1 MRSLIGRIYR
11 TLRLIPLAVVGTI
24 TSVSTSNQV
33 AALTFDD
40 GPDPVFTPR
49 LLDVLKKHRTKATFF
64 MVGKAAER
72 HPDIVREVGVAGH
85 AIGNHS
91 WDHPSF
97 PLITGRERRAQIR
110 ACETAIAPYGQKLF
124 RPPYGDQSLLS
135 RLEASWL
142 GYQVI
147 MYSVTAVDWLDHD
160 PDWMKSRVMSRIQ
173 NGSIILFHDSLFQ
186 YRDSRYADR
195 EPMLSALDMLLK
207 ELSGR
212 FTFVTI
218 PELMSQGRPQM
229 TYWIKTTDITI
240 LNERRGPYGEPRRYA
255 KVHQQ

>member
-1 MRSLIGRIYR
+1 MRAVIGRLYR
-11 TLRLIPLAVVGTI
+11 ALKEVPLFAIGTI
-24 TSVSTSNQV
+24 TNVSTSKPV

-49 LLDVLKKHRTKATFF
+49 LLAVLHKHQAKATFF

-72 HPDIVREVGVAGH
+72 HPNIVKEVAIAGH

-97 PLITGRERRAQIR
+97 PLITRRERWAQIR
-110 ACETAIAPYGQKLF
+110 ACEKAIAPYGQRLF

-147 MYSVTAVDWLDHD
+147 MYSLTAVDWLDHD
-160 PDWMKSRVMSRIQ
+160 AEWMKNRMMNRIQ
-173 NGSIILFHDSLFQ
+173 NGSILLLHDSLFH
-186 YRDSRYADR
+186 YRDNRYADR
-195 EPMLSALDMLLK
+195 DPMLNGLDGLLK
-207 ELSGR
+207 ELGGR

-218 PELMSQGRPQM
+218 PELIRQGRPQRQ
-229 TYWIKTTDITI
+229 YWTKTTDISI
-240 LNERRGPYGEPRRYA
+240 LNERSGRYGEPRQYSN
-255 KVHQQ
+255 V

>member
-1 MRSLIGRIYR
+1 MRSLIRTIYR
-11 TLRLIPLAVVGTI
+11 TLSLVPLATVGTV
-24 TSVSTSNQV
+24 TSVSTSSPV

-49 LLDVLKKHRTKATFF
+49 LLEILKKHRTKATFF

-72 HPDIVREVGVAGH
+72 HPDLVREVAVAGH
-85 AIGNHS
+85 VIGNHS

-97 PLITGRERRAQIR
+97 PLITGHERRDQIR
-110 ACETAIAPYGQKLF
+110 ACEKAIAPYGAKLF
-124 RPPYGDQSLLS
+124 RPPYGDQNLWS

-142 GYQVI
+142 GYKVI

-160 PDWMKSRVMSRIQ
+160 ADWMKNRIMSRMKS
-173 NGSIILFHDSLFQ
+173 GSIILFHDSLFQ

-195 EPMLSALDMLLK
+195 APMLDALDLLLK
-207 ELSGR
+207 ELGDR
-212 FTFVTI
+212 YTFVTI

-229 TYWIKTTDITI
+229 TYWIKTTDINI
-240 LNERRGPYGEPRRYA
+240 LNERSGPYGEPRRYA
-255 KVHQQ
+255 KVQ

>member
-1 MRSLIGRIYR
+1 MRSLIRQIYKA
-11 TLRLIPLAVVGTI
+11 LKVIPLFAVGTI
-24 TSVSTSNQV
+24 TNVSTSNPV

-72 HPDIVREVGVAGH
+72 HPDIVKEVAAAGH

-97 PLITGRERRAQIR
+97 PLIAGRERRAQVQ
-110 ACETAIAPYGQKLF
+110 ACEKAIAPYGQRLF

-160 PDWMKSRVMSRIQ
+160 AEWMKNQVVRKVK
-173 NGSIILFHDSLFQ
+173 NGSIILFHDSLFH
-186 YRDSRYADR
+186 YRDNRYADR
-195 EPMLSALDMLLK
+195 EPMLNALDMLLK

-212 FTFVTI
+212 FIFVTI
-218 PELMSQGRPQM
+218 PELISQGRPQRA
-229 TYWIKTTDITI
+229 YWVKTTDINI
-240 LNERRGPYGEPRRYA
+240 LNDRSGPYGEPRQYS
-255 KVHQQ
+255 KVR

>member
-11 TLRLIPLAVVGTI
+11 TLRLVPLATVGTV
-24 TSVSTSNQV
+24 TSVSTSNPV
-33 AALTFDD
+33 VALTFDD

-49 LLDVLKKHRTKATFF
+49 LLDILKKYRTKATFF

-72 HPDIVREVGVAGH
+72 HPDIVREVAVAGH

-97 PLITGRERRAQIR
+97 PMITGCERRSQIL
-110 ACETAIAPYGQKLF
+110 ACEKAIAPYGAKLF
-124 RPPYGDQSLLS
+124 RPPYGDQSLRS

-160 PDWMKSRVMSRIQ
+160 ADWMKSRIMSRIK

-195 EPMLSALDMLLK
+195 VPMLDALDMLLE
-207 ELSGR
+207 ELGER
-212 FTFVTI
+212 YTFVTI

-229 TYWIKTTDITI
+229 TYWVKTTDINI
-240 LNERRGPYGEPRRYA
+240 LNERSGPYGEPRRYA
-255 KVHQQ
+255 KVQ

>member
-1 MRSLIGRIYR
+1 MRAVIGRLYR
-11 TLRLIPLAVVGTI
+11 ALKEVPLFAIGTI
-24 TSVSTSNQV
+24 TKVSTSKPV

-49 LLDVLKKHRTKATFF
+49 LLAVLCKHQAKATFF

-72 HPDIVREVGVAGH
+72 HPNIVKEVAAAGH

-97 PLITGRERRAQIR
+97 PLITRRERWAQIR
-110 ACETAIAPYGQKLF
+110 ACEKAIAPYGQRLF
-124 RPPYGDQSLLS
+124 RPPYGDQNLRS

-147 MYSVTAVDWLDHD
+147 MYSLTAVDWLDHD
-160 PDWMKSRVMSRIQ
+160 AEWMKNRMMNRIQ
-173 NGSIILFHDSLFQ
+173 NGSILLLHDSLFH
-186 YRDSRYADR
+186 YRDNRYADR
-195 EPMLSALDMLLK
+195 EPMLNGLDAFLK
-207 ELSGR
+207 ELGGR

-218 PELMSQGRPQM
+218 PELISQGRPQRA
-229 TYWIKTTDITI
+229 YWTKTTDISI
-240 LNERRGPYGEPRRYA
+240 LNERSGRYGEPRQYSN
-255 KVHQQ
+255 V

>member
-11 TLRLIPLAVVGTI
+11 TLRLVPLAAVGTI
-24 TSVSTSNQV
+24 TSVSTSNTV

-49 LLDVLKKHRTKATFF
+49 LLDILKKHRTKATFF

-72 HPDIVREVGVAGH
+72 HPDIVREVAVAGH

-97 PLITGRERRAQIR
+97 PMITGRERRSQIR
-110 ACETAIAPYGQKLF
+110 ACEKAIAPYGVKLF
-124 RPPYGDQSLLS
+124 RPPYGDQSLWS

-160 PDWMKSRVMSRIQ
+160 ADWMKNRIMSRIK
-173 NGSIILFHDSLFQ
+173 NGSIILFHDSLFE

-195 EPMLSALDMLLK
+195 ATMLDALDLLLE
-207 ELSGR
+207 ELGDR
-212 FTFVTI
+212 YAFVTI

-229 TYWIKTTDITI
+229 TYWIKTTDINI
-240 LNERRGPYGEPRRYA
+240 LNERSGPYGEPRRYA
-255 KVHQQ
+255 KVQ

>member
-1 MRSLIGRIYR
+1 MHSLIRKVYKA
-11 TLRLIPLAVVGTI
+11 LRVVPLFAVGTI
-24 TSVSTSNQV
+24 TNVSTSNPV

-40 GPDPVFTPR
+40 GPDPVFTPL

-72 HPDIVREVGVAGH
+72 HPDIVKEVAVAGH

-97 PLITGRERRAQIR
+97 PLITGRERRTQIE
-110 ACETAIAPYGQKLF
+110 ACEKAIAPYGQRLF
-124 RPPYGDQSLLS
+124 RPPYGDQNLLS

-147 MYSVTAVDWLDHD
+147 MYSLTAVDWLDHD
-160 PDWMKSRVMSRIQ
+160 AEWMKNQVISRIQ

-186 YRDSRYADR
+186 YRDNRYVDR
-195 EPMLSALDMLLK
+195 GPMLNALDMLLT
-207 ELSGR
+207 EVSGR
-212 FTFVTI
+212 FIFVTI
-218 PELMSQGRPQM
+218 PELISQGTPQR
-229 TYWIKTTDITI
+229 TYWVKTTDINI
-240 LNERRGPYGEPRRYA
+240 LNDRSGPYGEPRRYPKA
-255 KVHQQ
+255 Q

>member
-1 MRSLIGRIYR
+1 MRSLIERIHR
-11 TLRLIPLAVVGTI
+11 TLRVVPLAIVGTI
-24 TSVSTSNQV
+24 TSVSTSNPV

-49 LLDVLKKHRTKATFF
+49 LLDVLERHGARATFF

-72 HPDIVREVGVAGH
+72 HPDLVREVAVAGH
-85 AIGNHS
+85 VIGNHS

-97 PLITGRERRAQIR
+97 PLITGHERRSQIR
-110 ACETAIAPYGQKLF
+110 ACEKALAPYGAKLF
-124 RPPYGDQSLLS
+124 RPPYADQCLQS

-160 PDWMKSRVMSRIQ
+160 ADWMKNRIISRIK

-186 YRDSRYADR
+186 YRESRYADR
-195 EPMLSALDMLLK
+195 GPMLDALDLLLK
-207 ELSGR
+207 ELGGR
-212 FTFVTI
+212 YTFVTI
-218 PELMSQGRPQM
+218 PELLNQGRPQV
-229 TYWIKTTDITI
+229 TYWVKTTDIDI
-240 LNERRGPYGEPRRYA
+240 LNARSGSYGEPRRYA
-255 KVHQQ
+255 RV

>member
-1 MRSLIGRIYR
+1 MRSLIRRAYR
-11 TLRLIPLAVVGTI
+11 ALRAVPLFAIGTI
-24 TSVSTSNQV
+24 TNVSTSKSV

-40 GPDPVFTPR
+40 GPDPIFTPR
-49 LLDVLKKHRTKATFF
+49 LLDVLQKHHTKATFF

-72 HPDIVREVGVAGH
+72 HPDIVKQVAAAGH

-110 ACETAIAPYGQKLF
+110 ACEKALAPYGQRLF
-124 RPPYGDQSLLS
+124 RPPYGDQSLRS
-135 RLEASWL
+135 RLEALWL

-147 MYSVTAVDWLDHD
+147 MYSLTAVDWLDHD
-160 PDWMKSRVMSRIQ
+160 ADWMKNRVMSQIQ

-186 YRDSRYADR
+186 YRDNRYADR
-195 EPMLSALDMLLK
+195 EPMLNALDMLLN
-207 ELSGR
+207 ELDGR

-218 PELMSQGRPQM
+218 QELISYGRPQKK
-229 TYWIKTTDITI
+229 YWIKTTDINV
-240 LNERRGPYGEPRRYA
+240 LDERSGRYGESRRYSRF
-255 KVHQQ
+255 Q

>member
-1 MRSLIGRIYR
+1 MRAVIGRLYR
-11 TLRLIPLAVVGTI
+11 ALKEVPLFAIGTI
-24 TSVSTSNQV
+24 TKVSTSKPV

-49 LLDVLKKHRTKATFF
+49 LLAVLHKHQAKATFF

-72 HPDIVREVGVAGH
+72 HPNIVKEVAVAGH

-97 PLITGRERRAQIR
+97 PLITRRERWAQIR
-110 ACETAIAPYGQKLF
+110 ACEKAIAPYGQRLF

-147 MYSVTAVDWLDHD
+147 MYSLTAVDWLDHD
-160 PDWMKSRVMSRIQ
+160 AEWMKNRMMTRIQ
-173 NGSIILFHDSLFQ
+173 NGSILLLHDSLFH
-186 YRDSRYADR
+186 YRDNRYADR
-195 EPMLSALDMLLK
+195 DPMLNGLDGLLK
-207 ELSGR
+207 ELGGR

-218 PELMSQGRPQM
+218 PELIRQGRPQRQ
-229 TYWIKTTDITI
+229 YWTKTTDISI
-240 LNERRGPYGEPRRYA
+240 LNERSGRYGDPRQYSN
-255 KVHQQ
+255 V

>member
-1 MRSLIGRIYR
+1 MRAVIGRLYR
-11 TLRLIPLAVVGTI
+11 ALKEVPLFAIGTI
-24 TSVSTSNQV
+24 TNVSTSKPV

-49 LLDVLKKHRTKATFF
+49 LLAVLHKHQAKATFF

-72 HPDIVREVGVAGH
+72 HPNIVKAVAIAGH

-97 PLITGRERRAQIR
+97 PLITRRERWAQIR
-110 ACETAIAPYGQKLF
+110 ACEKAIAPYGQRLF
-124 RPPYGDQSLLS
+124 RPPYGDQNLLS

-147 MYSVTAVDWLDHD
+147 MYSLTAVDWLDHD
-160 PDWMKSRVMSRIQ
+160 AEWMKNRMMTRIQ
-173 NGSIILFHDSLFQ
+173 NGSILLLHDSLFH
-186 YRDSRYADR
+186 YRDNRYADR
-195 EPMLSALDMLLK
+195 DPMLNGLDGLLK
-207 ELSGR
+207 ELGGR

-218 PELMSQGRPQM
+218 PELIRQGRPQRQ
-229 TYWIKTTDITI
+229 YWTKTTDISI
-240 LNERRGPYGEPRRYA
+240 LNERSGRYGEPRQYSN
-255 KVHQQ
+255 V

>member
-1 MRSLIGRIYR
+1 MRAVIGRLYR
-11 TLRLIPLAVVGTI
+11 ALKEVPLFAIGTI
-24 TSVSTSNQV
+24 TNVSTSKPV

-49 LLDVLKKHRTKATFF
+49 LLAVLHKHQAKATFF

-72 HPDIVREVGVAGH
+72 HPNIVKEVAVAGH

-97 PLITGRERRAQIR
+97 PLITRRERWAQIR
-110 ACETAIAPYGQKLF
+110 ACEKAIAPYGQRLF
-124 RPPYGDQSLLS
+124 RPPYGDQNLLS

-147 MYSVTAVDWLDHD
+147 MYSLTAVDWLDHD
-160 PDWMKSRVMSRIQ
+160 AEWMKNRMMTRIQ
-173 NGSIILFHDSLFQ
+173 NGSILLLHDSLFH
-186 YRDSRYADR
+186 YRDNRYADR
-195 EPMLSALDMLLK
+195 DPMLNGLDGLLK
-207 ELSGR
+207 ELGGR

-218 PELMSQGRPQM
+218 PELIRQGRPQRQ
-229 TYWIKTTDITI
+229 YWTKTTDISI
-240 LNERRGPYGEPRRYA
+240 LNERSGRYGEPRQYSN
-255 KVHQQ
+255 V

>member
-1 MRSLIGRIYR
+1 MAYR
-11 TLRLIPLAVVGTI
+11 ALRVVPLFAVGTI
-24 TSVSTSNQV
+24 TNVSTSSPV

-40 GPDPVFTPR
+40 GPDPIFTPR
-49 LLDVLKKHRTKATFF
+49 LLEVLQKHRTKATFF

-72 HPDIVREVGVAGH
+72 HPDIVREVAVAGH

-97 PLITGRERRAQIR
+97 PLITGRERRAQIQ
-110 ACETAIAPYGQKLF
+110 ACEKVLAPYGAKLF

-142 GYQVI
+142 GYRVI
-147 MYSVTAVDWLDHD
+147 MYSLTAVDWLDHD
-160 PDWMKSRVMSRIQ
+160 ADWMKNRVMSRIQ

-195 EPMLSALDMLLK
+195 APMLNAVDTLLK
-207 ELSGR
+207 ELDGR
-212 FTFVTI
+212 FAFVTV
-218 PELMSQGRPQM
+218 PELLSKGRAQM
-229 TYWIKTTDITI
+229 AYWTKITDINI
-240 LNERRGPYGEPRRYA
+240 LNERSGPYGEPRRYA
-255 KVHQQ
+255 RVQ

>member
-1 MRSLIGRIYR
+1 MRSLIERIHR
-11 TLRLIPLAVVGTI
+11 TLRLVPLAALGTI
-24 TSVSTSNQV
+24 TSVSTSNPV

-49 LLDVLKKHRTKATFF
+49 LLEVLEKHGAKATFF

-72 HPDIVREVGVAGH
+72 HPDLVREVAVAGH
-85 AIGNHS
+85 VIGNHS

-97 PLITGRERRAQIR
+97 PLITGHERRDQIR
-110 ACETAIAPYGQKLF
+110 ACEKAIAPYGAKLF
-124 RPPYGDQSLLS
+124 RPPYGDQSLWS

-160 PDWMKSRVMSRIQ
+160 ADWMKNRIMSRMKS
-173 NGSIILFHDSLFQ
+173 GSIILFHDSLFQ

-195 EPMLSALDMLLK
+195 APMLDALDLLLK
-207 ELSGR
+207 ELGDR
-212 FTFVTI
+212 YTFVTI

-229 TYWIKTTDITI
+229 TYWIKTTDINI
-240 LNERRGPYGEPRRYA
+240 LNERSGPYGGPRRYE
-255 KVHQQ
+255 KV

>member
-1 MRSLIGRIYR
+1 MRAVIGRLYR
-11 TLRLIPLAVVGTI
+11 ALKEVPLFAIGTI
-24 TSVSTSNQV
+24 TNVSTSKPV

-49 LLDVLKKHRTKATFF
+49 LLAVLHKHQAKATFF

-72 HPDIVREVGVAGH
+72 HPNIVKEVAIAGH

-97 PLITGRERRAQIR
+97 PLITRRERWAQIR
-110 ACETAIAPYGQKLF
+110 ACEKAIAPYGQRLF

-147 MYSVTAVDWLDHD
+147 MYSLTAVDWLDHD
-160 PDWMKSRVMSRIQ
+160 AEWMKNRMMTRIQ
-173 NGSIILFHDSLFQ
+173 NGSILLLHDSLFH
-186 YRDSRYADR
+186 YRDNRYADR
-195 EPMLSALDMLLK
+195 DPMLNGLDGLLK
-207 ELSGR
+207 ELGGR

-218 PELMSQGRPQM
+218 PELIRQGRPQRQ
-229 TYWIKTTDITI
+229 YWTKTTDISI
-240 LNERRGPYGEPRRYA
+240 LNERSGRYGEPRQYSN
-255 KVHQQ
+255 V